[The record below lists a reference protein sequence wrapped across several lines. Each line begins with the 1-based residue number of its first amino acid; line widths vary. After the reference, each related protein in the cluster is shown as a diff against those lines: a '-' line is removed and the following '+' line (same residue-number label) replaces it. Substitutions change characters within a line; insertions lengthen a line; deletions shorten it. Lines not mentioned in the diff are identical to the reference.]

1 EPIVEVET
9 DKATL
14 EVPSPVAGV
23 LTEQLVATG
32 DTVAVGAVVARI
44 DEAKAAARAPQAEE
58 PSSPEA
64 PAQPAA
70 RRAQPQP
77 ERVQQPAAAAS
88 QAPAAVA
95 EKPAG
100 QKAASVMPAAQRLLD
115 EHGLS
120 ADDVPATGPGG
131 RLLKEDVLRYLE

>member
-1 EPIVEVET
+1 MATDVKVPAAGESISEVIIGSWLKAVGDSVAADEPIVEVET

-70 RRAQPQP
+70 PREQPQP

-88 QAPAAVA
+88 QAPA
-95 EKPAG
+95 
-100 QKAASVMPAAQRLLD
+100 
-115 EHGLS
+115 
-120 ADDVPATGPGG
+120 
-131 RLLKEDVLRYLE
+131 